1 MLSRKLLQGAS
12 VLVVVALCACSR
24 APERGAAGAAASD
37 TPPTATPAPAP
48 AEGQGAMAET
58 PAAQQPAEGQAAEGM
73 PSEGAAPASEERP
86 GAVAPAPGVEPSKVK
101 NWMVIEFA
109 RPVEDADLA
118 WLKQNGFQVDTLM
131 SPTMVRGWLEKPEGG
146 EVIGTD
152 PRIARIHAQMR

>member
-1 MLSRKLLQGAS
+1 MRSDKWLKGAS
-12 VLVVVALCACSR
+12 LVLVIAFCACSR
-24 APERGAAGAAASD
+24 APESGSAGEAASTPAAAPEASQ
-37 TPPTATPAPAP
+37 PAT
-48 AEGQGAMAET
+48 AEGQGAMPEKAPTAQGAAAET
-58 PAAQQPAEGQAAEGM
+58 AKP
-73 PSEGAAPASEERP
+73 P

-109 RPVEDADLA
+109 RPVADADIA

-152 PRIARIHAQMR
+152 PRVARIHAQMR